1 MRARFTILSAVVEL
15 RSTVV
20 ERRNVSL
27 NIKNDETNRLAHELA
42 AVTGESLTTAVT
54 VAVRQRLERL
64 QQSKAVPLAERLLR
78 IGKDCAV
85 HLKEPFLTVDHGDLL
100 YDEKGLPR

>member
-1 MRARFTILSAVVEL
+1 M
-15 RSTVV
+15 V
-20 ERRNVSL
+20 ERRKMSL

-54 VAVRQRLERL
+54 VAMRERLERL
-64 QQSKAVPLAERLLR
+64 QRSKGEPLSERLLK
-78 IGKDCAV
+78 IGKDCAA

-100 YDEKGLPR
+100 YDEKGLPK